1 MNDTANSRS
10 LREGRRSIPGQIYS
24 ITTAVNHRQR
34 YFADSNRADL
44 AKSVLE
50 DSQTWPKSH
59 PLLWVLMPDHLHLLL
74 ELQTESLS
82 IAVGRVKA
90 LISRRL
96 KAIPTG
102 GLWQA
107 SFHDHALRR
116 EENLLTI
123 GRYLLDNPV
132 RAGLVSRAA
141 DWRWRGGSLLDAV
154 GMEWSK

>member
-1 MNDTANSRS
+1 
-10 LREGRRSIPGQIYS
+10 
-24 ITTAVNHRQR
+24 
-34 YFADSNRADL
+34 
-44 AKSVLE
+44 
-50 DSQTWPKSH
+50 
-59 PLLWVLMPDHLHLLL
+59 MPDHLHLLL

-116 EENLLTI
+116 KENFLTI

-141 DWRWRGGSLLDAV
+141 DWRWRGGSLVDAV